1 MTNPPPALPE
11 EHLMNATS
19 SACIAGA
26 FEHPTR
32 YAPDKSIAQLHVECA
47 RGALDDAGLTFA
59 DVDGYF
65 CSADAPGG
73 IPALMADYM
82 NLRVRHVDGT
92 ESGGCSYISHV
103 GRAAQAIADGKCSVA
118 LITLAGKPRSS
129 GQATGTEIRQLPPDR
144 PASAWE
150 SPYGWTVA
158 GIYGN
163 FARRHMYE
171 HGTTSEQMAWVKV
184 AASHHA
190 QHNPNA
196 LLRKVYSVE
205 DVLAS
210 PLVADPLHR
219 LDCCVITD
227 GGGALVVVKT
237 EIARALSRPLVSV
250 RGFGETVRTN
260 EAGRFDMLRTGAVDS
275 GTAAFEQARLR
286 PADVKYASVYDNF
299 TIMVIMQLEDL
310 GFCAK
315 GQGGRFV
322 ADGNLVSGVG
332 KLPWNTDGGGLCN
345 SHPQNR
351 GGITKVI
358 EAVRQ
363 LRGEAH
369 PAVQV
374 RNCDIALAS
383 GPGMVFGVG
392 HAHATVLLERLQ

>member
-1 MTNPPPALPE
+1 MNPD
-11 EHLMNATS
+11 TT
-19 SACIAGA
+19 ACIAGA
-26 FEHPTR
+26 YEHPLR
-32 YAPDKSIAQLHVECA
+32 FAPDKSIAQLHAECA
-47 RGALDDAGLTFA
+47 RGALDDAGLSFA

-65 CSADAPGG
+65 CAADAPGG
-73 IPALMADYM
+73 IPALMVDYM
-82 NLRVRHVDGT
+82 NLKVKQVDGT

-103 GRAAQAIADGKCSVA
+103 GKAAQAIADGRCSVA

-129 GQATGTEIRQLPPDR
+129 GQATGTEIRVLPTDR

-150 SPYGWTVA
+150 APYGWTVA
-158 GIYGN
+158 GLYAN
-163 FARRHMYE
+163 YARRHMHAY
-171 HGTTSEQMAWVKV
+171 GTTPEQMAWVKV
-184 AASHHA
+184 SASRHA

-196 LLRKVYSVE
+196 LLRKVYTVE

-210 PLVADPLHR
+210 PLVADPLRR

-227 GGGALVVVKT
+227 GGGALVLVSAAV
-237 EIARALSRPLVSV
+237 ARTLKRPLVRV

-260 EAGRFDMLRTGAVDS
+260 EAGRCDMLETGAAVS
-275 GTAAFEQARLR
+275 GARAFGQAGLK
-286 PADVKYASVYDNF
+286 PADVHYASIYDNF
-299 TIMVIMQLEDL
+299 SIMVLMQLEDL

-315 GQGGRFV
+315 GQSGRFV
-322 ADGNLVSGVG
+322 EEGNLISGVG

-345 SHPQNR
+345 NHPQNR

-374 RNCDIALAS
+374 KDCGVAIAS
-383 GPGMVFGVG
+383 GPGMVLGIG
-392 HAHATVLLERLQ
+392 HAHATVVLERM